1 LIWCGNE
8 DTENIGIMELYVIP
22 NVCSE
27 YSEQKIQANGRPY
40 RTIIHST
47 WSGSSIRF
55 TFDLFIVQHPQPGPP
70 ILAEQGWQFCLR
82 YLASINAANFG
93 GHNIF

>member
-1 LIWCGNE
+1 MHAQLNTNSSACTIGYDFRAWWGARTSDPLINSHEHHKYCFSRE
-8 DTENIGIMELYVIP
+8 YTENIGLMELHVIP

-47 WSGSSIRF
+47 
-55 TFDLFIVQHPQPGPP
+55 
-70 ILAEQGWQFCLR
+70 
-82 YLASINAANFG
+82 
-93 GHNIF
+93 

>member
-1 LIWCGNE
+1 MFGKLLTNQKIAHKIVKPYVYKALREGLKLMTTVKYKISE
-8 DTENIGIMELYVIP
+8 GSIPSLSVELHVIP

-47 WSGSSIRF
+47 
-55 TFDLFIVQHPQPGPP
+55 
-70 ILAEQGWQFCLR
+70 
-82 YLASINAANFG
+82 
-93 GHNIF
+93 